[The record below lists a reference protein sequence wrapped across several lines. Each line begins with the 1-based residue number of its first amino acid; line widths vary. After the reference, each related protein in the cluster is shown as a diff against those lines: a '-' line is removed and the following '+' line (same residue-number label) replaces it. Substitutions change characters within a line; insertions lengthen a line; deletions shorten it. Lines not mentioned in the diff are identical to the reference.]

1 MISWKEKALFALAL
15 ALTIAVLCLT
25 LYAQGLRIDQANQ
38 KREAAEGQVI
48 QLTSERDHLTD
59 TLTEQRAAQ
68 ARLQTTQKDLRR
80 EIDVRRRR
88 IQELED
94 ENADLK
100 AWAGQPLPAAA
111 RRLRERP
118 VLTGATAYREWLS
131 SGNALPATVERPAQ

>member
-38 KREAAEGQVI
+38 KREAAEGKVT
-48 QLTSERDHLTD
+48 QLTGERDQLTD

-68 ARLQTTQKDLRR
+68 VRLQTNQKDLRR

-88 IQELED
+88 IQELEH
-94 ENADLK
+94 ENAELK

-111 RRLRERP
+111 RRLRQRP

-131 SGNALPATVERPAQ
+131 SGNALPAAVDPPAQ

>member
-1 MISWKEKALFALAL
+1 MISWKEKALFALSL
-15 ALTIAVLCLT
+15 AATIAVLCVT
-25 LYAQGLRIDQANQ
+25 LYAQSLRIEQANQ
-38 KREAAEGQVI
+38 KREAAEDQVT
-48 QLTSERDHLTD
+48 QLTSERDRLTD

-68 ARLQTTQKDLRR
+68 AWLQTTQTDLRR
-80 EIDVRRRR
+80 EIDVRKRR

-111 RRLRERP
+111 RRLRQRP

-131 SGNALPATVERPAQ
+131 GGNALPAAVDRPAQ